1 MPSITLENA
10 CKRLEDFRKVVEAE
24 VIQLPKTDIKVTCS
38 IGVSGTH
45 TQRVDKLLSLA
56 DKQLY
61 AAKHDGRN
69 QVKCEAPGASYQEQA
84 SLL

>member
-1 MPSITLENA
+1 GA
-10 CKRLEDFRKVVEAE
+10 
-24 VIQLPKTDIKVTCS
+24 
-38 IGVSGTH
+38 H

-61 AAKHDGRN
+61 AAKNSGRN
-69 QVKCEAPGASYQEQA
+69 QVKCEPPDVPQQEQA